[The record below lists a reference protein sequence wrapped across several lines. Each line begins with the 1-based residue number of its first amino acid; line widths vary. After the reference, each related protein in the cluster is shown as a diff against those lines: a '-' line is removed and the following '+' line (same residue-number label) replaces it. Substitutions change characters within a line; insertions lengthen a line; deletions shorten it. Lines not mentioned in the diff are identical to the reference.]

1 MSLNE
6 FHCERIFLLGG
17 VIINTSEE
25 YNDYVDIRNFDVIE
39 TKSLEPFK
47 PKSILELDAFKN
59 L

>member
-1 MSLNE
+1 MNFIVSV
-6 FHCERIFLLGG
+6 FSCWG